1 MICYFISIPTLNKL
15 LTGEGYSSDEDELS
29 QEEIAAAM
37 AEIQPAKK
45 MRYRLFF
52 VGSTYFVT
60 N

>member
-15 LTGEGYSSDEDELS
+15 LSGEGYSSDEDELS

-52 VGSTYFVT
+52 VRSTYD
-60 N
+60 NW

>member
-52 VGSTYFVT
+52 VGST
-60 N
+60 